1 MDGAALLALFA
12 AVGFGW
18 QPMPDG
24 SERYEYI
31 VQVDQ
36 DLAATLAAGKSI
48 PIVGEV
54 PEGIHPIARVR
65 VVVGEDSL
73 PRERLVTRL
82 KPVVVVSAGDAAAE
96 DAAAEE
102 SIVVRGQ
109 NAVAPN
115 QYNQYAAPQ
124 YQAPAAQ
131 PLADAAAAA
140 ASAWNGG
147 AAGAPAPS
155 SQQLFDNTSAAAES
169 AWNDNVAAPAAQA
182 LNNASQGLQNQVVAP
197 VQQGINNAANQFQQS
212 VGQNV
217 QSTAA
222 SLGDRTKNLV
232 NELAQPLTP
241 QPAQTARGLRQQQ
254 AAAPVAAVS
263 PPATGA
269 AASTTPYNGAPYNGM
284 AAAPPSG
291 WNQESPPSTN
301 PLRTG
306 VDPSTS
312 AQAAAAPTEWNNQP
326 QPTGFPAG
334 APLAQPNLGNSGVAG
349 QPFQQQSPPPMASST
364 TPNVNDWNSTTQPVA
379 TTPVAAGQPTAGNGG
394 FGGNDPWQGVPD
406 PRTPAAAGATSP
418 GGALAAE
425 PAAPYRG
432 AGAGGLNNFPTTP
445 PLNSAGLG
453 ASPPN
458 LSPPNLTSPS
468 VATPG
473 IDRNMLSQAPGRPLD
488 GSTTPTTGHGG
499 VPAASVSTGQGSQ
512 QPPARPDIF
521 TMNRQNPATTPT
533 ANGQQLA
540 NQPPTNL
547 ANAGGAPNVAAA
559 TASGKDNAVI
569 TLVAWVLLFGSAF
582 GNLYLFWSYLDVRQK
597 YRSLVRKTARAVG
610 SRFSAA

>member
-1 MDGAALLALFA
+1 MDVLRTIEMDGAALFALIA

-82 KPVVVVSAGDAAAE
+82 KPVVVAAAA
-96 DAAAEE
+96 DASNEQ
-102 SIVVRGQ
+102 SIIVRGQ

-115 QYNQYAAPQ
+115 PYAETGTG
-124 YQAPAAQ
+124 
-131 PLADAAAAA
+131 
-140 ASAWNGG
+140 WNGG

-155 SQQLFDNTSAAAES
+155 SQQLFDNASAAAES
-169 AWNDNVAAPAAQA
+169 AWNQNVAAPAADA
-182 LNNASQGLQNQVVAP
+182 LNTAGQNLQNQLVAP
-197 VQQGINNAANQFQQS
+197 VQQGLNDAANQFQKS

-217 QSTAA
+217 QGAAA
-222 SLGDRTKNLV
+222 SLGERTKSLV

-254 AAAPVAAVS
+254 ASAPLPAVP

-269 AASTTPYNGAPYNGM
+269 AASTNPYNGA
-284 AAAPPSG
+284 AAPPTSTSN
-291 WNQESPPSTN
+291 WNQEPPATN
-301 PLRTG
+301 PLRAG

-312 AQAAAAPTEWNNQP
+312 SQAGGASTEWNNQP
-326 QPTGFPAG
+326 PSTGFPASS
-334 APLAQPNLGNSGVAG
+334 PLAQPNLGNNGVAG
-349 QPFQQQSPPPMASST
+349 QPLPQQSPPPMASST
-364 TPNVNDWNSTTQPVA
+364 TPGMNDWNSA
-379 TTPVAAGQPTAGNGG
+379 TTPAATTPTAAGQPTAGNSG

-406 PRTPAAAGATSP
+406 PRTPATGASSP

-425 PAAPYRG
+425 PTAPFGG
-432 AGAGGLNNFPTTP
+432 AGAGGLNAFPTTP
-445 PLNSAGLG
+445 PLNSAALG
-453 ASPPN
+453 ASTPN
-458 LSPPNLTSPS
+458 LSPPNL
-468 VATPG
+468 ATPG

-488 GSTTPTTGHGG
+488 GTTTPTTGLGG
-499 VPAASVSTGQGSQ
+499 LPAANVSTTGQGSQ
-512 QPPARPDIF
+512 QTPARPDIF
-521 TMNRQNPATTPT
+521 ANRPNPATTPT
-533 ANGQQLA
+533 ANGQQPKT
-540 NQPPTNL
+540 PPQTNL
-547 ANAGGAPNVAAA
+547 ANASGAANGAGA
-559 TASGKDNAVI
+559 TASGKDNAVV

>member
-1 MDGAALLALFA
+1 MDGAALLALIA

-82 KPVVVVSAGDAAAE
+82 KPVVVASAGGATADGAAGE
-96 DAAAEE
+96 Q

-109 NAVAPN
+109 NAVAPS
-115 QYNQYAAPQ
+115 QYNQYAAP
-124 YQAPAAQ
+124 
-131 PLADAAAAA
+131 
-140 ASAWNGG
+140 
-147 AAGAPAPS
+147 PAPS
-155 SQQLFDNTSAAAES
+155 SSQLFDNASAAAES
-169 AWNDNVAAPAAQA
+169 AWNQNVAAPAADA
-182 LNNASQGLQNQVVAP
+182 LNTAGQNLQNQLVAP
-197 VQQGINNAANQFQQS
+197 VQQGINDAANQFQQS
-212 VGQNV
+212 VDQNV
-217 QSTAA
+217 QGAAA
-222 SLGDRTKNLV
+222 SLGERTKSLV

-254 AAAPVAAVS
+254 ASVPLTAVA

-269 AASTTPYNGAPYNGM
+269 AATATPYNGA
-284 AAAPPSG
+284 AVPPTSTSN
-291 WNQESPPSTN
+291 WNQEPPSTN
-301 PLRTG
+301 PLRAG

-312 AQAAAAPTEWNNQP
+312 SQAAGGATEWNSQP
-326 QPTGFPAG
+326 SSTGFPASS
-334 APLAQPNLGNSGVAG
+334 PLAQPNLGNGGFAG
-349 QPFQQQSPPPMASST
+349 QPLQQQSPPPMASST
-364 TPNVNDWNSTTQPVA
+364 TPGVNDWNSAPTPVA
-379 TTPVAAGQPTAGNGG
+379 TTPTAAGQPTAGNGG

-406 PRTPAAAGATSP
+406 PRTPATGASTP
-418 GGALAAE
+418 GGALAAD
-425 PAAPYRG
+425 PPAPYRG
-432 AGAGGLNNFPTTP
+432 AGAGGLNDFPTTP
-445 PLNSAGLG
+445 PLNSASLG
-453 ASPPN
+453 GSTPN
-458 LSPPNLTSPS
+458 LPPSS
-468 VATPG
+468 AATPG
-473 IDRNMLSQAPGRPLD
+473 IDRGMLSQAPGRPLD
-488 GSTTPTTGHGG
+488 GSAAPTTGLGG
-499 VPAASVSTGQGSQ
+499 VPAASVSTGQGSPQ
-512 QPPARPDIF
+512 APAPRDIF
-521 TMNRQNPATTPT
+521 ATNRPNSATTP
-533 ANGQQLA
+533 AVNGQQPTT
-540 NQPPTNL
+540 PPQTNL
-547 ANAGGAPNVAAA
+547 ANAADASNGAGV
-559 TASGKDNAVI
+559 TAGGKDNAVI

>member
-1 MDGAALLALFA
+1 MDGAALLALIA

-65 VVVGEDSL
+65 VVVGEESL

-82 KPVVVVSAGDAAAE
+82 KPVVVASAGDAADE
-96 DAAAEE
+96 Q

-109 NAVAPN
+109 NAVAPS
-115 QYNQYAAPQ
+115 QYNPYTA
-124 YQAPAAQ
+124 
-131 PLADAAAAA
+131 
-140 ASAWNGG
+140 
-147 AAGAPAPS
+147 APAPS
-155 SQQLFDNTSAAAES
+155 SSQLFDNASAAAES
-169 AWNDNVAAPAAQA
+169 AWNQNVAAPAADA
-182 LNNASQGLQNQVVAP
+182 LNTAGQNLQNQLVAP
-197 VQQGINNAANQFQQS
+197 VQQGINDAANQFQQS

-217 QSTAA
+217 QGAAA
-222 SLGDRTKNLV
+222 SLGERTKNLV

-254 AAAPVAAVS
+254 ASTPLAAVP

-269 AASTTPYNGAPYNGM
+269 AASTTPYNGA
-284 AAAPPSG
+284 AAPPTSTSN
-291 WNQESPPSTN
+291 WNQEPPATN
-301 PLRTG
+301 PLRAG

-312 AQAAAAPTEWNNQP
+312 AQAAGTPTEWNNQP
-326 QPTGFPAG
+326 PSTGFPASS
-334 APLAQPNLGNSGVAG
+334 PLAQPSLGNSGGAG
-349 QPFQQQSPPPMASST
+349 QPLQQQSPPPASSVAG
-364 TPNVNDWNSTTQPVA
+364 VNDWNSAPTPVA
-379 TTPVAAGQPTAGNGG
+379 TTPTATGQPTAGNSG

-406 PRTPAAAGATSP
+406 PRTPAASASSP

-425 PAAPYRG
+425 PTAPYRG
-432 AGAGGLNNFPTTP
+432 GGAGGLNDFPTTP
-445 PLNSAGLG
+445 PLNSAALG
-453 ASPPN
+453 ASTPN
-458 LSPPNLTSPS
+458 LSPPN

-473 IDRNMLSQAPGRPLD
+473 IDRNMLSQAPNRPLD
-488 GSTTPTTGHGG
+488 GTAAATTGLGSM
-499 VPAASVSTGQGSQ
+499 PASSVSTGQGSQ
-512 QPPARPDIF
+512 QPPAKPDIF

-533 ANGQQLA
+533 ANGPQPA

-547 ANAGGAPNVAAA
+547 ANAGGGANVAGT

>member
-1 MDGAALLALFA
+1 MDGAALLALIA

-82 KPVVVVSAGDAAAE
+82 KPVVVASAGGSPNE
-96 DAAAEE
+96 Q

-109 NAVAPN
+109 NAVAPS
-115 QYNQYAAPQ
+115 QYNPYTTT
-124 YQAPAAQ
+124 PAAQ

-169 AWNDNVAAPAAQA
+169 AWNDNVAAPATQA

-197 VQQGINNAANQFQQS
+197 VQQGINDAANQFQQS
-212 VGQNV
+212 FGNVGQNV
-217 QSTAA
+217 QGAAA
-222 SLGDRTKNLV
+222 SLGERSKGIV
-232 NELAQPLTP
+232 NEVSQQLSP

-254 AAAPVAAVS
+254 ASAPLATVP
-263 PPATGA
+263 PPATGTGA
-269 AASTTPYNGAPYNGM
+269 TATPYNGAV
-284 AAAPPSG
+284 AAPTSN
-291 WNQESPPSTN
+291 WNPEPPPLTN

-312 AQAAAAPTEWNNQP
+312 TQAGVPTEWNGQAN
-326 QPTGFPAG
+326 GFPAG
-334 APLAQPNLGNSGVAG
+334 SPLAQPNLGNGGVAG
-349 QPFQQQSPPPMASST
+349 QPLQPQAPPSLSSSA
-364 TPNVNDWNSTTQPVA
+364 PGMNDWNSSTASAA
-379 TTPVAAGQPTAGNGG
+379 TPPTPTAAGQPAAGNSG
-394 FGGNDPWQGVPD
+394 FGGSDPWQGVPD
-406 PRTPAAAGATSP
+406 PRTPAPAGATSP

-425 PAAPYRG
+425 PTAPYRG
-432 AGAGGLNNFPTTP
+432 AGAGGLNDFPTTP
-445 PLNSAGLG
+445 PLNSAGLVG
-453 ASPPN
+453 AATPN
-458 LSPPNLTSPS
+458 LSPPN

-488 GSTTPTTGHGG
+488 GSAAATAGLGG
-499 VPAASVSTGQGSQ
+499 VAAANVSTGQGSPQ
-512 QPPARPDIF
+512 TPARPDIF

-533 ANGQQLA
+533 ANSQQPT
-540 NQPPTNL
+540 NQPLTNL
-547 ANAGGAPNVAAA
+547 ANAGGAPNAAGA
-559 TASGKDNAVI
+559 TAVGNDNAVI

>member
-1 MDGAALLALFA
+1 MDGAALLALIA

-82 KPVVVVSAGDAAAE
+82 KPVVVAAAGN
-96 DAAAEE
+96 AAANGAPDEQ

-115 QYNQYAAPQ
+115 PYVE
-124 YQAPAAQ
+124 
-131 PLADAAAAA
+131 
-140 ASAWNGG
+140 SGTSWNSG

-155 SQQLFDNTSAAAES
+155 SQQLFDNASAAAGS
-169 AWNDNVAAPAAQA
+169 AWNDNVAAPATQA

-197 VQQGINNAANQFQQS
+197 VQQGINDAANQFQQS

-217 QSTAA
+217 QSAAA
-222 SLGDRTKNLV
+222 SLGDRTKSLV
-232 NELAQPLTP
+232 NELAQPLSP

-254 AAAPVAAVS
+254 ASAPLTAVA

-269 AASTTPYNGAPYNGM
+269 AMTTTPYNAAPYNG
-284 AAAPPSG
+284 ASAAPPSN
-291 WNQESPPSTN
+291 WNQEPPSTN
-301 PLRTG
+301 PLRAG
-306 VDPSTS
+306 VDPSAS
-312 AQAAAAPTEWNNQP
+312 AQAASAAGEWNSQP
-326 QPTGFPAG
+326 PSTGFPAG
-334 APLAQPNLGNSGVAG
+334 APLAQPNLGNNGVAG
-349 QPFQQQSPPPMASST
+349 QPLQQQQPFQQQSPPPASSVAG
-364 TPNVNDWNSTTQPVA
+364 VNDWNSA
-379 TTPVAAGQPTAGNGG
+379 TTPVAAGQPAAGNGG

-406 PRTPAAAGATSP
+406 PRTPAAVGATSP

-425 PAAPYRG
+425 PTAPYRG
-432 AGAGGLNNFPTTP
+432 AGTGGFPTTP
-445 PLNSAGLG
+445 PLNGAALG
-453 ASPPN
+453 GSTPNISPPN
-458 LSPPNLTSPS
+458 

-473 IDRNMLSQAPGRPLD
+473 IDRNMLSQAPNRPLD
-488 GSTTPTTGHGG
+488 GSTTPTNGLGG

-512 QPPARPDIF
+512 QAPAPRDIF
-521 TMNRQNPATTPT
+521 ATNRPNPATPAANAQQPTTPP
-533 ANGQQLA
+533 Q
-540 NQPPTNL
+540 TNL
-547 ANAGGAPNVAAA
+547 ANASGTANGAGV
-559 TASGKDNAVI
+559 TANSKDNAVI

>member
-82 KPVVVVSAGDAAAE
+82 KPVVVAAAGN
-96 DAAAEE
+96 AADKGAPDEQ

-109 NAVAPN
+109 NAIAPN
-115 QYNQYAAPQ
+115 PYVE
-124 YQAPAAQ
+124 
-131 PLADAAAAA
+131 
-140 ASAWNGG
+140 SGTGWNGG

-155 SQQLFDNTSAAAES
+155 SQQLFDNASAAAGS
-169 AWNDNVAAPAAQA
+169 AWNDNVAAPATQA

-197 VQQGINNAANQFQQS
+197 IQQGINNAANQFQQS

-217 QSTAA
+217 QSAAA
-222 SLGDRTKNLV
+222 SLGDRTKGIV
-232 NELAQPLTP
+232 NEISQPLTQ

-254 AAAPVAAVS
+254 ASVPPAAVP

-269 AASTTPYNGAPYNGM
+269 ATTATPYNAAPYNGAS
-284 AAAPPSG
+284 AAPPSS
-291 WNQESPPSTN
+291 WNQEPPPSTN
-301 PLRTG
+301 PLRAG

-312 AQAAAAPTEWNNQP
+312 AQAAGAATEWNNQP
-326 QPTGFPAG
+326 QPTSFPAG
-334 APLAQPNLGNSGVAG
+334 SPLAQPNLGNSGVAG
-349 QPFQQQSPPPMASST
+349 QPLQPQSPP
-364 TPNVNDWNSTTQPVA
+364 NLNDWNTTNTPVA

-394 FGGNDPWQGVPD
+394 FAGNDPWQGVPD
-406 PRTPAAAGATSP
+406 PRTSAAAGAISP

-425 PAAPYRG
+425 PTTPYRG
-432 AGAGGLNNFPTTP
+432 AGTGGLNDFPTTP
-445 PLNSAGLG
+445 PLNRAALG
-453 ASPPN
+453 ESTPN
-458 LSPPNLTSPS
+458 LSPPN

-473 IDRNMLSQAPGRPLD
+473 IDRNMLSQAPNRPLD
-488 GSTTPTTGHGG
+488 GSTAPTTGLGG

-512 QPPARPDIF
+512 QTPAPRDIF
-521 TMNRQNPATTPT
+521 ATNRPNPATPA
-533 ANGQQLA
+533 ANGQQPTT
-540 NQPPTNL
+540 PPQTNL
-547 ANAGGAPNVAAA
+547 ANASG
-559 TASGKDNAVI
+559 TANSAGVTANSKDNAVI

>member
-1 MDGAALLALFA
+1 MDGAALLALIA

-82 KPVVVVSAGDAAAE
+82 KPVVVAAAGN
-96 DAAAEE
+96 AAANGAPDEQ

-109 NAVAPN
+109 NALTPN
-115 QYNQYAAPQ
+115 PYAE
-124 YQAPAAQ
+124 
-131 PLADAAAAA
+131 
-140 ASAWNGG
+140 SGTSWNGG
-147 AAGAPAPS
+147 VAGAPAPS
-155 SQQLFDNTSAAAES
+155 SQQLFDNASAAAES
-169 AWNDNVAAPAAQA
+169 AWNDNVAAPATQA

-217 QSTAA
+217 QSAAA
-222 SLGDRTKNLV
+222 SLGDRTKSLV
-232 NELAQPLTP
+232 NELAQPLSP

-254 AAAPVAAVS
+254 ASAPLTAVA

-269 AASTTPYNGAPYNGM
+269 AMTTTPYNPAPYNG
-284 AAAPPSG
+284 ASAAPPSS
-291 WNQESPPSTN
+291 WNQEPPPSTN
-301 PLRTG
+301 PLRAG

-312 AQAAAAPTEWNNQP
+312 AQAAGAATEWNNQP
-326 QPTGFPAG
+326 QPTSFPAG
-334 APLAQPNLGNSGVAG
+334 SPLAQPNLGNNGVAG
-349 QPFQQQSPPPMASST
+349 QPLQPQSPPPMASSA
-364 TPNVNDWNSTTQPVA
+364 TPNVNDWNGANTPVT

-394 FGGNDPWQGVPD
+394 FAGNDPWQGVPD
-406 PRTPAAAGATSP
+406 PRTPAAVGATSP

-425 PAAPYRG
+425 PTTPYRG
-432 AGAGGLNNFPTTP
+432 AGAGGLNDFPTTP
-445 PLNSAGLG
+445 PLNGAALG
-453 ASPPN
+453 GSTPN
-458 LSPPNLTSPS
+458 LSPPN

-488 GSTTPTTGHGG
+488 GSTTPTTGLGG
-499 VPAASVSTGQGSQ
+499 VPAASVSTVQGSQ
-512 QPPARPDIF
+512 QTPAPRDIF
-521 TMNRQNPATTPT
+521 ATNRPNSATTPT
-533 ANGQQLA
+533 ANGQQPTT
-540 NQPPTNL
+540 PPQTNL
-547 ANAGGAPNVAAA
+547 ANTNGAANGVS
-559 TASGKDNAVI
+559 SGKDNAVI

>member
-65 VVVGEDSL
+65 VVVGQDSL

-82 KPVVVVSAGDAAAE
+82 KPVIASTGGTADE
-96 DAAAEE
+96 Q

-115 QYNQYAAPQ
+115 PYVE
-124 YQAPAAQ
+124 
-131 PLADAAAAA
+131 
-140 ASAWNGG
+140 SGTSWNSG

-155 SQQLFDNTSAAAES
+155 SQQLFDNTAAAAES
-169 AWNDNVAAPAAQA
+169 AWNDNVAAPATQA
-182 LNNASQGLQNQVVAP
+182 LNNASQGLQNQLVAP

-217 QSTAA
+217 QSAAA
-222 SLGDRTKNLV
+222 SLGDRTKSLV

-254 AAAPVAAVS
+254 ASAPLTAVA

-269 AASTTPYNGAPYNGM
+269 ATTTTPYNAAPYNG
-284 AAAPPSG
+284 ASAPPPST
-291 WNQESPPSTN
+291 WNQEPPPTN
-301 PLRTG
+301 PLRAG

-312 AQAAAAPTEWNNQP
+312 AQAAGAATEWNTQP
-326 QPTGFPAG
+326 QPTSFPAG
-334 APLAQPNLGNSGVAG
+334 SPLAQPNLGNNGVAG
-349 QPFQQQSPPPMASST
+349 QPLQQQSPPPSSVAD
-364 TPNVNDWNSTTQPVA
+364 VNDWNS
-379 TTPVAAGQPTAGNGG
+379 TPVAAGQPTAGNGG

-406 PRTPAAAGATSP
+406 PRTPATGASTP
-418 GGALAAE
+418 AGALAADP
-425 PAAPYRG
+425 PARYRG
-432 AGAGGLNNFPTTP
+432 AGAGGVNDFPTTT
-445 PLNSAGLG
+445 PLNSASLG
-453 ASPPN
+453 GSTPN
-458 LSPPNLTSPS
+458 LPPSNT
-468 VATPG
+468 ATPG
-473 IDRNMLSQAPGRPLD
+473 IDRGMLSQAPGRPLD
-488 GSTTPTTGHGG
+488 GSAAPTTGLGG
-499 VPAASVSTGQGSQ
+499 VPAASVSTGQGSPQ
-512 QPPARPDIF
+512 APAPRDIF
-521 TMNRQNPATTPT
+521 ATNRPNSATTP
-533 ANGQQLA
+533 AVNGQQPTT
-540 NQPPTNL
+540 PPQTNL
-547 ANAGGAPNVAAA
+547 ANAADASNGAGV
-559 TASGKDNAVI
+559 TAGGKDNAVI

>member
-1 MDGAALLALFA
+1 MDGAALLALIA

-65 VVVGEDSL
+65 VVVGEESL

-82 KPVVVVSAGDAAAE
+82 KPVVVASAGGAADE
-96 DAAAEE
+96 Q

-115 QYNQYAAPQ
+115 QYNQYAAP
-124 YQAPAAQ
+124 
-131 PLADAAAAA
+131 
-140 ASAWNGG
+140 
-147 AAGAPAPS
+147 PAPS
-155 SQQLFDNTSAAAES
+155 SSQLFDNASAAAES
-169 AWNDNVAAPAAQA
+169 AWNQNVAAPAADA
-182 LNNASQGLQNQVVAP
+182 LNSAGQNLQNQIVAP
-197 VQQGINNAANQFQQS
+197 VQQQINDAASKFQQS

-217 QSTAA
+217 QGAAA
-222 SLGDRTKNLV
+222 SLGDRTKSLV
-232 NELAQPLTP
+232 NELAQPLTQ

-254 AAAPVAAVS
+254 ASAPPAAVP

-269 AASTTPYNGAPYNGM
+269 AATTTPYSYNGAS
-284 AAAPPSG
+284 AAPTSASN
-291 WNQESPPSTN
+291 WNQESTPSTN
-301 PLRTG
+301 PLRAG

-312 AQAAAAPTEWNNQP
+312 SQAASAPTEWNNQP
-326 QPTGFPAG
+326 PSTGFPAT

-349 QPFQQQSPPPMASST
+349 QPLQQQTAQPMASST
-364 TPNVNDWNSTTQPVA
+364 TPGVNDWNNTSAPVVTA
-379 TTPVAAGQPTAGNGG
+379 PTAAGQSVAGNGG
-394 FGGNDPWQGVPD
+394 YGRDDPWQGVPD
-406 PRTPAAAGATSP
+406 PRMSAASGATSP

-425 PAAPYRG
+425 PTAPYRS
-432 AGAGGLNNFPTTP
+432 AGAGGLNDFPAAP
-445 PLNSAGLG
+445 PLNNAALD
-453 ASPPN
+453 ASTPN
-458 LSPPNLTSPS
+458 LSPPNA
-468 VATPG
+468 ATPG
-473 IDRNMLSQAPGRPLD
+473 IDRNMLSQAPNRPLD
-488 GSTTPTTGHGG
+488 GSAAPAAGLGG
-499 VPAASVSTGQGSQ
+499 VAAANVSTGQGSPQ
-512 QPPARPDIF
+512 TPAPRDIF
-521 TMNRQNPATTPT
+521 ASNRQNPATTPT
-533 ANGQQLA
+533 ANGQQPTT
-540 NQPPTNL
+540 PPQTNL
-547 ANAGGAPNVAAA
+547 VNAGGAANGAGVTA
-559 TASGKDNAVI
+559 TGKDNAVI

>member
-1 MDGAALLALFA
+1 MDGAALFALIA

-82 KPVVVVSAGDAAAE
+82 KPVVVASVDSAAAGDSSDE
-96 DAAAEE
+96 Q
-102 SIVVRGQ
+102 SIVIRGQ

-115 QYNQYAAPQ
+115 PYAETGTG
-124 YQAPAAQ
+124 
-131 PLADAAAAA
+131 
-140 ASAWNGG
+140 WNGG

-155 SQQLFDNTSAAAES
+155 SQQLFDNASAAAES
-169 AWNDNVAAPAAQA
+169 AWNDNVAAPATQA

-197 VQQGINNAANQFQQS
+197 VQQQINDAASKFQQS

-217 QSTAA
+217 QGVAA
-222 SLGDRTKNLV
+222 SLGDRTKSLV

-254 AAAPVAAVS
+254 ASAPPATVP
-263 PPATGA
+263 PPATGTA
-269 AASTTPYNGAPYNGM
+269 ATATPYNGAS
-284 AAAPPSG
+284 AAPPSS
-291 WNQESPPSTN
+291 WNQEPPSTN
-301 PLRTG
+301 PLRAG

-312 AQAAAAPTEWNNQP
+312 AQAAGGATEWNNQP
-326 QPTGFPAG
+326 SSTGFPAG
-334 APLAQPNLGNSGVAG
+334 AALAQQNLGNNGAAS
-349 QPFQQQSPPPMASST
+349 QPLQQQSPQPMASST
-364 TPNVNDWNSTTQPVA
+364 TPEANDWNSTNTPVA
-379 TTPVAAGQPTAGNGG
+379 TTPTAAGQSAAGNSG
-394 FGGNDPWQGVPD
+394 FAGNDPWQGVPD
-406 PRTPAAAGATSP
+406 PRTPGAAGATSP

-425 PAAPYRG
+425 PTAPYRS
-432 AGAGGLNNFPTTP
+432 AEAGGLSDFPTTS
-445 PLNSAGLG
+445 PLNSAALG
-453 ASPPN
+453 AAPPN
-458 LSPPNLTSPS
+458 LSPPNA
-468 VATPG
+468 ATPG

-488 GSTTPTTGHGG
+488 GSAAAAAGLGG
-499 VPAASVSTGQGSQ
+499 VPAASVSTGQGSPQ
-512 QPPARPDIF
+512 TPAPRDIF
-521 TMNRQNPATTPT
+521 ANNRQNPATTPA
-533 ANGQQLA
+533 ANGQQPA
-540 NQPPTNL
+540 TPPQTNL
-547 ANAGGAPNVAAA
+547 ANANGAGG